1 MDKDLSHEIPPEFA
15 SITSASATYYKVG
28 SSLDQLHDEE
38 VVKKHILIVTSRGHL
53 IELQAGNIVRFSEL
67 SWKDGA
73 KIVVHHQF
81 QPLQLYVIVLRRCQ
95 KAVLISYSDLKIIH
109 EWDDVEDISSSD
121 PDNSGVPTFS
131 LKLISGEW
139 CAVENDKLLSLCGD
153 KENEETERGK
163 DEAAVALANRLKGGI
178 RHVERL
184 SSERRIKETYISQK
198 IRVLQSKLEG
208 APVSELKSVMKTLTV
223 GSCSF
228 DTSLSERIPPPR
240 SWKSPMEIISV
251 RHKIVHDK
259 WVIGINVTNKADRS
273 LMCNPE
279 LSLHVV
285 KGTQHLSY
293 TTSIWKT
300 VQRRQ
305 SNQSESNNDSIGLR
319 VEIEKLHPPILRPK
333 KRACIL
339 GICNIPSFSEGSSV
353 TCSGIISY
361 SCKPLAMEPTQQVA
375 QPEESSQEYQISFE
389 PVTIHAHE
397 LQTHVVT
404 IDPENVRGGV
414 PYSIVALVGG
424 SRCNNITITSFV
436 SPLCNLITKLSN
448 NYTIVKI
455 GGVTGMYCF
464 YPAECHPLRLAVFS
478 YLPLDAH
485 KVDIRLYTKDDNQAL
500 LVVHSMLAVL
510 PLDVNIQPPEVNMKD
525 NNSQTEKI
533 RHQLL
538 AKMKEVTSSVIE
550 NYETHAKTHKRK
562 KEDEDPM
569 IIGNTKLKNSPK
581 GKVKGIEETL
591 KDGQSNSKKYL
602 EDREAILAGKGDV
615 TFDAE
620 IYGLWRKR
628 LYDLQCEMDNL
639 YVNYLE

>member
-15 SITSASATYYKVG
+15 AITSASATYYKVG

-38 VVKKHILIVTSRGHL
+38 VVKKYILLVTSRGHL
-53 IELQAGNIVRFSEL
+53 IELQAGHIVHFSEL
-67 SWKDGA
+67 PWKDA
-73 KIVVHHQF
+73 VKIVVHHQF

-95 KAVLISYSDLKIIH
+95 KAVLISYSDLKILH

-121 PDNSGVPTFS
+121 PDSSGVPTFS
-131 LKLISGEW
+131 LKLISGEE
-139 CAVENDKLLSLCGD
+139 CAVENNKLLSLCGS

-184 SSERRIKETYISQK
+184 NSERRIKETYISQK

-208 APVSELKSVMKTLTV
+208 APAAELKNLMKTLTV
-223 GSCSF
+223 GSCSL
-228 DTSLSERIPPPR
+228 DMKPPERIPPPR
-240 SWKSPMEIISV
+240 SWKSPMQIISV

-259 WVIGINVTNKADRS
+259 WVIGINVTNRADRN
-273 LMCNPE
+273 LVCNPE

-285 KGTQHLSY
+285 KGTQNLSY

-305 SNQSESNNDSIGLR
+305 TKQSESNNDATGPR
-319 VEIEKLHPPILRPK
+319 VEIEKLNPPILRPK

-339 GICNIPSFSEGSSV
+339 GICNIPSFSEGMSV
-353 TCSGIISY
+353 SCSGIISY
-361 SCKPLAMEPTQQVA
+361 SCKPLAMEATQQVV
-375 QPEESSQEYQISFE
+375 QPDESSQDYQIAFE

-397 LQTHVVT
+397 LQAHMVT
-404 IDPENVRGGV
+404 VDPENVKGGV

-424 SRCNNITITSFV
+424 SRCNTITITSIV
-436 SPLCNLITKLSN
+436 SPLSNLITKLSN
-448 NYTIVKI
+448 NYTVVKV

-478 YLPLDAH
+478 YLPQDAH
-485 KVDIRLYTKDDNQAL
+485 KVNITLYTKDDNQAL
-500 LVVHSMLAVL
+500 LVVHSVLAVL
-510 PLDVNIQPPEVNMKD
+510 PSDVNIQPPGVNVKD
-525 NNSQTEKI
+525 SNSQTEKI

-550 NYETHAKTHKRK
+550 GYETHAKAHKKK

-569 IIGNTKLKNSPK
+569 IIENVRLKNSPK
-581 GKVKGIEETL
+581 GKGKGTEETL
-591 KDGQSNSKKYL
+591 KDGQFNSKRYL

-639 YVNYLE
+639 YVKYLE